1 MRHPN
6 RKKSTVAQLRAI
18 LGPRFSKG
26 EQLDQE
32 RFAKLIRCSI
42 HRLQNIEA
50 GRTKLDEGLA
60 RQIADA
66 TGISCEWLLAND
78 PEAPPVADVPLQKVP
93 YTLETFRRARIR
105 CDIGVP
111 TRRESIARARGG
123 EYAMVFY
130 AWMRALFSTKN
141 ADIAL
146 WRTGRFLEQLANE
159 YGHNR
164 AVLPAARLEVAALA
178 DHLRWEQVEIGMRL
192 AGRHIRELRRRGKKS
207 PRSDWEYF
215 ATAAEEVLAKKPK
228 QRRKN
233 ESRRKR

>member
-1 MRHPN
+1 MRHPS
-6 RKKSTVAQLRAI
+6 KKSTVAQLRAE
-18 LGPRFSKG
+18 LGHRFG
-26 EQLDQE
+26 VGQALDQE
-32 RFAKLIRCSI
+32 RFAKLVNCSI

-66 TGISCEWLLAND
+66 TGISCEWLLGND
-78 PEAPPVADVPLQKVP
+78 TKAPLVADVPLQKVP

-123 EYAMVFY
+123 EYAMAFY

-146 WRTGRFLEQLANE
+146 WRTGRFLEQLASE
-159 YGHNR
+159 YGHNCE
-164 AVLPAARLEVAALA
+164 VLPAARLEVAALA
-178 DHLRWEQVEIGMRL
+178 DHRRWEQVEIGMRL
-192 AGRHIRELRRRGKKS
+192 AERHIRELWRRGKKR

-215 ATAAEEVLAKKPK
+215 ASAMEEALEKEPQ
-228 QRRKN
+228 QRRKRAR
-233 ESRRKR
+233 SP